1 MRSPFEPPPEVMA
14 FLGRYPSYYIVG
26 HKEPDG
32 DCVGSQL
39 ALQSWLKRRGKEVLG
54 LSAGPFTRTE
64 IAAYEGRFLPKAPT
78 PVKADAGLVIVDC
91 SSASRVGD
99 AAEGLE
105 GLPSLVIDHHAAG
118 DGHGELRFVV
128 STAPAVTCLVQAVI
142 EADGGEPSADEAE
155 LLLFGLCTDTGFFRH
170 LDERGAEAFAQASRL
185 IRAGASPKRAFA
197 MMSGGKPLAS
207 RKLLGEL
214 LLRAEAYYEGRLL
227 ISYMTLDDHARY
239 GLVGRD
245 SDMLYQLLMTV
256 EGVEAAAVI
265 RQEKP
270 GECTVGFRSKER
282 IDVAAVAA
290 GFGGGGHR
298 LAAGLHLAGELAD
311 VKALVIASFSEP
323 MRTLDGLSNQS

>member
-1 MRSPFEPPPEVMA
+1 MRSPFEPPLEVMA

-64 IAAYEGRFLPKAPT
+64 IAAYEGRFFPKAPT

-170 LDERGAEAFAQASRL
+170 LDERGGEAFAQASRL

-214 LLRAEAYYEGRLL
+214 LFRAEAYYEGRLL

-311 VKALVIASFSEP
+311 VKALVVASFSEP